1 MDSLFP
7 PSLALLTILLP
18 ALAGCSETLAG
29 IWTGDLDCYSP
40 RGLGDYVVDLE
51 LQVIEFGRNS
61 YTGELV
67 QAGELEEDADLVFT
81 WDLVLDY
88 HADEAGGDE
97 VEGIV
102 GDCLDLRAY
111 WNDEIWYDAC
121 DQTNIETFRSA
132 NFTLIWDGGDRAKY
146 EDDFCEGRLRR

>member
-1 MDSLFP
+1 MMVADLARNRVRSLSKRAPRARMFRDR
-7 PSLALLTILLP
+7 SC
-18 ALAGCSETLAG
+18 ALASASTCNCRSAACT
-29 IWTGDLDCYSP
+29 D
-40 RGLGDYVVDLE
+40 
-51 LQVIEFGRNS
+51 
-61 YTGELV
+61 
-67 QAGELEEDADLVFT
+67 DAP
-81 WDLVLDY
+81 Y
-88 HADEAGGDE
+88 ADEAGGDE